1 MQDQWQRPP
10 LARSNRSNELDQ
22 IRDDPG
28 GHDKDDARCGEDD
41 FASIFHDRA
50 NLKEIG
56 RFGATSWSLSASKT
70 VNLSA
75 APPPASRRHM
85 ADTPAKGRRSI
96 SNLSIVWR
104 AASKYPGHIAGAVVF
119 LALSSASTLAIG
131 WGVRRVIDRGFAG
144 NAASAAAVSEAFEIL
159 LAIVVLLALAT
170 ACRFY
175 FFSWLGERTVAD
187 IRVAVHRNLLTLPP
201 RFFEENRPSEI
212 ASRLTADTTILDQ
225 VVGVSTS
232 MALRNF
238 SNGVGGL
245 IFLFILS
252 PKLTGLLLL
261 AIPLVV
267 APVIL
272 LGRKVKVLSRSSQD
286 TIADVGSTI
295 SETLGAMKVVQAFGQ
310 ERRELGR
317 FGGTV
322 EKAFAVARRRFGVR
336 AVLTFTLMLIMFG
349 MIVML
354 LWEAVSDVAA
364 GRLSGG
370 TIAAFI
376 YLGSIVGGSFG
387 ALTETYGELL
397 RGAGAAARIHELM
410 MERPEIHPPANPV
423 PLPVTAKGSLAFE
436 HVEFRYPTRP
446 EEKALHDLTLS
457 IAPGE
462 TVAVVGPSGAG
473 KSTLFQLAL
482 RFYDPQRGRILLD
495 GVDLRDADPAE
506 IRSRIALVPQETIIF
521 AASAKDNIRYGR
533 WDATESEIVEAAKA
547 ANAHELLKDLPDGYD
562 TFLGESG
569 ARLSGGQRQR
579 IVIARALLRDAPLL
593 LLDEATSALDAHSER
608 LVQEALERL
617 MKTRTTIV
625 IAHRLATT
633 RAADRIIVMDGGRIV
648 EQGTHASL
656 NKADGLYASLARLQF
671 AGQAA

>member
-1 MQDQWQRPP
+1 
-10 LARSNRSNELDQ
+10 
-22 IRDDPG
+22 
-28 GHDKDDARCGEDD
+28 
-41 FASIFHDRA
+41 
-50 NLKEIG
+50 
-56 RFGATSWSLSASKT
+56 
-70 VNLSA
+70 
-75 APPPASRRHM
+75 
-85 ADTPAKGRRSI
+85 
-96 SNLSIVWR
+96 
-104 AASKYPGHIAGAVVF
+104 
-119 LALSSASTLAIG
+119 
-131 WGVRRVIDRGFAG
+131 
-144 NAASAAAVSEAFEIL
+144 
-159 LAIVVLLALAT
+159 
-170 ACRFY
+170 
-175 FFSWLGERTVAD
+175 
-187 IRVAVHRNLLTLPP
+187 
-201 RFFEENRPSEI
+201 
-212 ASRLTADTTILDQ
+212 
-225 VVGVSTS
+225 VGVSTS

-238 SNGVGGL
+238 ANGAGGL
-245 IFLFILS
+245 VYLFILS

-272 LGRKVKVLSRSSQD
+272 LGRKVKALSRSSQD
-286 TIADVGSTI
+286 KIADVGSTI
-295 SETLGAMKVVQAFGQ
+295 SETLAAMKVVQAFGQ

-317 FGGTV
+317 FSGTV
-322 EKAFAVARRRFGVR
+322 ERAFSVARRRFGVR

-349 MIVML
+349 MIVTL

-410 MERPEIHPPANPV
+410 MESPEIHAPANPV
-423 PLPVTAKGSLAFE
+423 PLPLAAKGSLAFD
-436 HVEFRYPTRP
+436 HIEFRYPTRP
-446 EEKALHDLTLS
+446 EEKALHDLSLD

-482 RFYDPQRGRILLD
+482 RFYDPQHGRVLLD

-506 IRSRIALVPQETIIF
+506 VRSRIALVPQETIIF

-533 WDATESEIVEAAKA
+533 WEASEEEIIVAAKA
-547 ANAHELLKDLPDGYD
+547 ANAHEFLKDLPEGYD

-648 EQGTHASL
+648 EEGTHASL

>member
-1 MQDQWQRPP
+1 M
-10 LARSNRSNELDQ
+10 AEASAKTNRSL
-22 IRDDPG
+22 G
-28 GHDKDDARCGEDD
+28 
-41 FASIFHDRA
+41 
-50 NLKEIG
+50 NL
-56 RFGATSWSLSASKT
+56 R
-70 VNLSA
+70 
-75 APPPASRRHM
+75 
-85 ADTPAKGRRSI
+85 
-96 SNLSIVWR
+96 IVWR
-104 AASKYPGHIAGAVVF
+104 AASKYRWHIAGAVFF

-131 WGVRRVIDRGFAG
+131 WGVRRVIDRGFVG
-144 NAASAAAVSEAFEIL
+144 NAANAGAVSEAFEIL
-159 LAIVVLLALAT
+159 LAIVVVLALAT
-170 ACRFY
+170 ALRFY

-187 IRVAVHRNLLTLPP
+187 IRIAVHRNLLTLPP

-238 SNGVGGL
+238 ANGAGGL
-245 IFLFILS
+245 IYLFILS

-272 LGRKVKVLSRSSQD
+272 LGRKVKALSRSSQD
-286 TIADVGSTI
+286 KIADVGSTI
-295 SETLGAMKVVQAFGQ
+295 SETLSAMKVVQAFGQ
-310 ERRELGR
+310 ERRELSR
-317 FGGTV
+317 FSGTV
-322 EKAFAVARRRFGVR
+322 EKAFGVARRRFGVR

-410 MERPEIHPPANPV
+410 MERPEIHAPVEPV
-423 PLPVTAKGSLAFE
+423 PLPVTAKGSLSFE

-446 EEKALHDLTLS
+446 EDKALHDLTLD

-462 TVAVVGPSGAG
+462 TVAVVGPSGGG

-482 RFYDPQRGRILLD
+482 RFYDPQQGRVLLD
-495 GVDLRDADPAE
+495 GVDVRDADPAE
-506 IRSRIALVPQETIIF
+506 VRSRIALVPQETVIF

-533 WDATESEIVEAAKA
+533 WDASEEEIVEAAKA
-547 ANAHELLKDLPDGYD
+547 ANAHEFLKDLPDGYD
-562 TFLGESG
+562 TFLGEGG

-648 EQGTHASL
+648 EEGTHASL